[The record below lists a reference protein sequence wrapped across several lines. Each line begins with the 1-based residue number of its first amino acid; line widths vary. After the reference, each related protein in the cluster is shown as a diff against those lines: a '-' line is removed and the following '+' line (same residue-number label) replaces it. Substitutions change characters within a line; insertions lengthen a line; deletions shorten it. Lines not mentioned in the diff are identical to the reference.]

1 METTSFKLWN
11 LLYIKVQKYKNFNSC
26 PFTFSFRS
34 DCKYSELSLDDIR
47 TIRTSLYGLIK
58 YFLCKG
64 GTHEEIQSI
73 MGYISA
79 INEEEQVLCSG

>member
-1 METTSFKLWN
+1 M
-11 LLYIKVQKYKNFNSC
+11 NFNSC
-26 PFTFSFRS
+26 TFTFSCRS
-34 DCKYSELSLDDIR
+34 DCKYSELSVDDIR

-73 MGYISA
+73 MGFIAA
-79 INEEEQVLCSG
+79 INEEEQVLCQR

>member
-1 METTSFKLWN
+1 MNYF
-11 LLYIKVQKYKNFNSC
+11 IYKKTILNFNYC
-26 PFTFSFRS
+26 TFTFSFRS
-34 DCKYSELSLDDIR
+34 DCKYNELSLDDIR

-73 MGYISA
+73 MGYIAA
-79 INEEEQVLCSG
+79 INEEEQVLCLR